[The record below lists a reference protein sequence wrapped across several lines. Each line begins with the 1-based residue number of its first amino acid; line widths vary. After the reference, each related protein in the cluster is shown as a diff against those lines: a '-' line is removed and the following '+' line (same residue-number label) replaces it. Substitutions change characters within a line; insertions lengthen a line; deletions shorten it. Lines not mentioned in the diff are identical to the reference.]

1 MTEMDPSSFGFQL
14 LWMNNTSLITNKA
27 EAIAPTLRAG
37 QLVVLESTT
46 YPGTTEQVL
55 VPILEKG
62 KKAASF
68 ERQLALRMAKSCPRG
83 RSGSKFG
90 AQSEPP
96 RTQLARPAVARERP
110 AGKPARWSL
119 VRK

>member
-1 MTEMDPSSFGFQL
+1 
-14 LWMNNTSLITNKA
+14 MNITSLITNTA

-55 VPILEKG
+55 VPILEKW

-68 ERQLALRMAKSCPRG
+68 ERQLALRMAKSCPG
-83 RSGSKFG
+83 VDPAVS
-90 AQSEPP
+90 
-96 RTQLARPAVARERP
+96 LARRASHREP
-110 AGKPARWSL
+110 S
-119 VRK
+119 